1 MDEPVK
7 PTRRYDSPRRREQA
21 SVTRRDIL
29 AAAQRLFEEQGY
41 AATTM
46 AAIAGAA
53 GVALK
58 TVYVAFDTKSGVL
71 RALWHLLLRGDENR
85 PVGERSWHL
94 EVLSEHDPERKLRL
108 NAHNSRVVKER
119 AGGLL
124 GVIRDAAATDPDI
137 DELWDRIQTE
147 FYALQRQ
154 VVESL
159 HERGALA
166 PGLDVARATDI
177 LWTLNH
183 PDVWQLLPAAAAG
196 ASAQYEHWFG
206 DTTCAQL
213 LRSAAAAAR
222 RWCCCTASP
231 TRGGRGSCAA
241 GAGAPPRRAGADA
254 AGHAGGPPLDG
265 ESRRTG
271 SPTRSSGRWTRPAS
285 TAHVAGNS
293 LGGYVALQ
301 LAARGRARDRRRARA
316 GRRLGAATPP
326 ARRSPLHAELI
337 ASCGRR
343 AARRRDPGHARGP
356 PPRDAVHRPSL
367 RAHPGRAARPP
378 DPRRRSPATAPALIE
393 HALREGWAARRRAD
407 RLPGAGRL
415 GHRGPGP
422 AVALGRRALPR
433 RVAPARRLGR
443 ARRRR
448 PLPAARRPARDG
460 AADPRLHLGGSDSA

>member
-71 RALWHLLLRGDENR
+71 RALWHLLLRGDDENR

-94 EVLSEHDPERKLRL
+94 EVLSEQDPERKLRL

-183 PDVWQLLPAAAAG
+183 PDVWQLLHG
-196 ASAQYEHWFG
+196 RRGWTSAQYEHWFG
-206 DTTCAQL
+206 DTTCVQL
-213 LRSAAAAAR
+213 LAA
-222 RWCCCTASP
+222 P
-231 TRGGRGSCAA
+231 K
-241 GAGAPPRRAGADA
+241 
-254 AGHAGGPPLDG
+254 
-265 ESRRTG
+265 RRT
-271 SPTRSSGRWTRPAS
+271 RSR
-285 TAHVAGNS
+285 
-293 LGGYVALQ
+293 
-301 LAARGRARDRRRARA
+301 
-316 GRRLGAATPP
+316 
-326 ARRSPLHAELI
+326 
-337 ASCGRR
+337 
-343 AARRRDPGHARGP
+343 
-356 PPRDAVHRPSL
+356 
-367 RAHPGRAARPP
+367 
-378 DPRRRSPATAPALIE
+378 
-393 HALREGWAARRRAD
+393 
-407 RLPGAGRL
+407 
-415 GHRGPGP
+415 
-422 AVALGRRALPR
+422 
-433 RVAPARRLGR
+433 
-443 ARRRR
+443 
-448 PLPAARRPARDG
+448 
-460 AADPRLHLGGSDSA
+460 